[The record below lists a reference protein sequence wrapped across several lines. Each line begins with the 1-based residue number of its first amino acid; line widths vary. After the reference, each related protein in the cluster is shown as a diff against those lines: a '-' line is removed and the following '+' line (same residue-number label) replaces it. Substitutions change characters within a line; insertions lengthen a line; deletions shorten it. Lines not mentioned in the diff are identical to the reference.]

1 MSYKFENLSI
11 LVIDDTLPMRK
22 IIAAVLQTLGVGKI
36 YQASDGNEGFRMFV
50 KQNPDIVIT
59 DWHMPNATGLDLVN
73 MIRNSAISPNRMVPI
88 IMVTGYNAHPRVA
101 KARDKGITE
110 FLVKPFTADQ
120 IAKRIAY
127 VINKPRDF
135 VRNNDYF
142 GPDRRRTSLS
152 YAGPERRIRTN
163 RKQNDQQASV

>member
-22 IIAAVLQTLGVGKI
+22 IIAAVLQTLGIGKI

-59 DWHMPNATGLDLVN
+59 DWHMPNANGLDLVN
-73 MIRNSAISPNRMVPI
+73 MIRNSAISPNRTVPI
-88 IMVTGYNAHPRVA
+88 IMITGYNAHQRVST
-101 KARDKGITE
+101 ARDKGITE

-135 VRNNDYF
+135 VKNYQYF

-152 YAGPERRIRTN
+152 YAGPDRRLRSN
-163 RKQNDQQASV
+163 RNQNDQKVNL